1 MTGERCRREKYR
13 LLYEVIFM
21 LKELYEK
28 RGIGITDMAQ
38 MTRVGERTL
47 HKFDRGEKIRDE
59 SKRRIEIML
68 DVIEEH
74 NVLFPAAREFWWGHI
89 DWSSSRFRTVEKL
102 KTECHE
108 WARKKDGWVE
118 PNRK

>member
-1 MTGERCRREKYR
+1 
-13 LLYEVIFM
+13 M

-38 MTRVGERTL
+38 MTHVGERTL

-59 SKRRIEIML
+59 SRRRIEIML
-68 DVIEEH
+68 EVIEEH
-74 NVLFPAAREFWWGHI
+74 DVQFPKARDFGICSWLYP
-89 DWSSSRFRTVEKL
+89 SMRFREVEAIKSN
-102 KTECHE
+102 CHN